1 MEWCKGCVFSNK
13 VRILDTTLRDGE
25 QAPGIDF
32 TVEQKVRIANQLV
45 KLGVDVIEAGFP
57 ASSEGDF
64 IATKKI
70 LEEVGDKTEVIGLAR
85 ANKNDID
92 KVIEAGL
99 SSIHIFIATSE
110 IHMKYKL
117 KMTREEVL
125 DRIYESVSYAK
136 SHGLIVE
143 FSPEDATRSDED
155 FLLTAIKTAI
165 QAGADRI
172 NIPDTVG
179 VMTPFTFYD
188 LVKKVVNVVGDKIV
202 SVHCH
207 NDFGLATANS
217 IAGVAAGA
225 RQVHVTV
232 NGIGERAGN
241 ASLEEVVMALKKLM
255 HYDLNIKTWLLYE
268 TSKLVSELSG
278 IPIPYFKAIVGENA
292 FGHEAGIHV
301 HGVIENPATYEPI
314 SPEEVGNFRRLALG
328 KHSGIHGL
336 KKILEDQGI
345 HLDDNKLRIVLMEIK
360 KKAESGEKI
369 SAEDA
374 RNIAIKLLNS

>member
-1 MEWCKGCVFSNK
+1 M
-13 VRILDTTLRDGE
+13 LDTTLRDGE

-32 TVEQKVRIANQLV
+32 TIEQKVQIAKQLAR
-45 KLGVDVIEAGFP
+45 LGVDVIEAGFP
-57 ASSEGDF
+57 ASSEGEF

-70 LEEVGDKTEVIGLAR
+70 LEEVGDQTEVIGLAR
-85 ANKNDID
+85 ANKYDID

-99 SSIHIFIATSE
+99 SSIHVFIATSE

-125 DRIYESVSYAK
+125 ERIYDNVKYAK

-143 FSPEDATRSDED
+143 YSPEDATRTDEE
-155 FLLTAIKTAI
+155 FLIKAVKTAI
-165 QAGADRI
+165 EAGADRI

-179 VMTPFTFYD
+179 TMTPFTFYD
-188 LVKKVVNVVGDKIV
+188 KIKKVVSIAGDKIV

-241 ASLEEVVMALKKLM
+241 ASLEEVVMVLKKLM
-255 HYDLNIKTWLLYE
+255 GYEVGIKTWLLYE
-268 TSKLVSELSG
+268 TSRLVSELGG

-301 HGVIENPATYEPI
+301 HGVIENPATYEPL

-336 KKILEDQGI
+336 NKILEEQGI
-345 HLDDNKLRIVLMEIK
+345 YLDTEKLKIVLAEIK
-360 KKAESGEKI
+360 KKADAGEKI
-369 SAEDA
+369 SPEDA
-374 RNIAIKLLNS
+374 KNIALKLMNS

>member
-1 MEWCKGCVFSNK
+1 M
-13 VRILDTTLRDGE
+13 T
-25 QAPGIDF
+25 
-32 TVEQKVRIANQLV
+32 IARQLA

-57 ASSEGDF
+57 ASSDGEF
-64 IATKKI
+64 QATKKI
-70 LEEVGDKTEVIGLAR
+70 LDEVGDQVEVLGLAR
-85 ANKNDID
+85 ANRRDIERGID
-92 KVIEAGL
+92 AGL
-99 SSIHIFIATSE
+99 SSIHVFIATSE

-117 KMTREEVL
+117 KMSREEVL
-125 DRIYESVSYAK
+125 NTIYENVSYAK
-136 SHGLIVE
+136 SHGLTVE
-143 FSPEDATRSDED
+143 FSPEDATRSEED
-155 FLLTAIKTAI
+155 FLMTAVRTAID
-165 QAGADRI
+165 AGADRI
-172 NIPDTVG
+172 NVPDTVG

-188 LVKKVVNVVGDKIV
+188 LIKKLTTVTKDKTI

-255 HYDLNIKTWLLYE
+255 GYEVNIKPWLLYE

-278 IPIPYFKAIVGENA
+278 IPVPYFKAIVGENA

-301 HGVIENPATYEPI
+301 HGVIENPLTYEPM

-336 KKILEDQGI
+336 RRVLKDQGI
-345 HLDDNKLRIVLMEIK
+345 EINDEGKLKELLREIK
-360 KKAESGEKI
+360 KRADTGEKI
-369 SAEDA
+369 TPELAKSLAL
-374 RNIAIKLLNS
+374 KLMNN